1 MRCLFAIA
9 FFPIIAFG
17 AWEVVKSPVTD
28 DIWDLDFINPSSGW
42 AAAGGTGGGA
52 ILRYH
57 GGGWTVNKNFAA
69 PYAVGVIDAYDE
81 NCAWAAVQKRNGPT
95 TMYFWDGSS
104 WTPKDVID
112 DGLCALDIPASNEGW
127 ACSYYK
133 VYHWDGLS
141 WHAEGPSHPV
151 GGFHD
156 VKFYGQHYGVIG
168 GDYYCHYLY
177 ASGSWSRLSVPN
189 GENFMSV
196 SVPAPNS
203 LWGGG
208 DVAFEFAVIG
218 YYRGGAWR
226 IFEFPELRR
235 VNAIS
240 MADDDFG
247 WAAGY
252 DQNLHGNNIYRWDGY
267 TWRPSPCPINNTIR
281 DLVTLSRD
289 DAWAACSSGYFL
301 HYRTGPDVTPT
312 SLGRIKAIFK

>member
-28 DIWDLDFINPSSGW
+28 DVWYLDFINPSSGW
-42 AAAGGTGGGA
+42 ATAAGTGGGA

-127 ACSYYK
+127 ACSYTK
-133 VYHWDGLS
+133 VYHWDGSS
-141 WHAEGPSHPV
+141 WYAEGPSHPI
-151 GGFHD
+151 HALYD
-156 VKFYGQHYGVIG
+156 IKFYGRNYGFLG
-168 GDYYCHYLY
+168 GPYYNHHEYV
-177 ASGSWSRLSVPN
+177 AGTWSRVFVPN
-189 GENFMSV
+189 GENFNSV
-196 SVPAPNS
+196 SVLAPDDV
-203 LWGGG
+203 WAGG
-208 DVAFEFAVIG
+208 DVGFEYGVIG
-218 YYRGGAWR
+218 HYRGGGWR

-240 MADDDFG
+240 MADSDFG
-247 WAAGY
+247 WPAVM
-252 DQNLHGNNIYRWDGY
+252 DLDINSDIIYHWDGS
-267 TWRPSPCPINNTIR
+267 TWRRVICPVRLPIR
-281 DLVTLSRD
+281 DLATLSRD
-289 DAWAACSSGYFL
+289 DAWASCAEGYFL
-301 HYRTGPDVTPT
+301 HYRTGPGVTPT
-312 SLGRIKAIFK
+312 SLGRIKAIFQ